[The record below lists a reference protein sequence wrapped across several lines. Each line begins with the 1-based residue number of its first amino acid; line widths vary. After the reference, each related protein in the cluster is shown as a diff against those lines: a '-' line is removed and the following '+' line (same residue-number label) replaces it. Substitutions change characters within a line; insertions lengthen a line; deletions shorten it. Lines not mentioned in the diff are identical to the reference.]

1 MYLFQNDVFVKTF
14 IYFMGLL
21 FPNATFI
28 YFFRL
33 LHTTFISTAN
43 ERGVVMFRPTAAA
56 QDRRQIGTPRF
67 GR

>member
-1 MYLFQNDVFVKTF
+1 MYLFQNDVFVKTTF
-14 IYFMGLL
+14 IYLMGLL

-28 YFFRL
+28 YFLRL

-43 ERGVVMFRPTAAA
+43 ERGVVMFRPT
-56 QDRRQIGTPRF
+56 QLHKIE